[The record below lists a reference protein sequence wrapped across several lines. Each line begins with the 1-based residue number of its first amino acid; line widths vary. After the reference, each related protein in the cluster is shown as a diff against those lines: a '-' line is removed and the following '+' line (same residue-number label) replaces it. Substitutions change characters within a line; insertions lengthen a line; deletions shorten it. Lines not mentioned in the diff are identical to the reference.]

1 MKLRRFSIL
10 LITSAMFLAGC
21 GGTEPD
27 PGHGDHTHVWGTPTY
42 LWAGDN
48 SSCTGTVKCTLDE
61 THVQEEVS
69 RASYQIITPATAT
82 AEGLARYTATFT
94 NSLFATQ
101 TKDVVI
107 PAIGPVEDLEAA
119 FTSISTKH
127 NYSAHLTN
135 QWANETSPFADYNYY
150 NIDDNV
156 MFDDF
161 DTYFYSGYIKQKD
174 QGIVTFQLNKSA
186 TTTGGLVLGNFVA
199 TNLDRNV
206 SDIYTLAAEHL
217 VDKEFTY
224 DSSLGLYKSTSMDAI
239 AVLANLAFGDYTS
252 LVSAPEYITAKF
264 ENNALTIRGVF
275 DINYFDE
282 VEIHT
287 TGDVTLVITNFE
299 KTHNAVLEG
308 YVANPDYTFVAPTEW
323 DSDTIELFKQEFNN
337 VIPPFIEGLSYAWKS
352 GQSVSEGYYV
362 AMVEDYYGGD
372 LTTNYRTALEGE
384 GFREVEN
391 PGLIEYQKV
400 VEDEN
405 LIHTYSVKMKYYA
418 PTDTD
423 TNHMQYGYLY
433 PNGVTSIKFLH
444 KQKTAQTIVTVKL
457 LNEYI
462 SKTVAGDYLPQFDLA
477 DDTRVANFND
487 ASDTSDVMVL
497 LLKGTPD
504 ASDGAY
510 FRIYAD
516 TKEHAIAAVEKYV
529 ADLKLLGFDGSSSA
543 GFKQYWMTDEY
554 SSQIKITDPSYA
566 TSWSSTTYLQ
576 VRIEITQETI
586 NHWKEEP
593 VTLDSISVSG
603 QTTEFNVGDTFTFDG
618 TVTAHYSDGTDEVVT
633 PTSVTT
639 PDLSQAGQKVVVVSY
654 TNDKNETVGTDYVIN
669 VTASAVLYAI
679 NIAPVTGATVAITLP
694 RDGSLQREAGL
705 PVQFKIEVDSGYT
718 LNGVTVAWS
727 GGIVEVAEPN
737 PMRTSYQFTM
747 PAGDVTITA
756 DVSSSS
762 ITTHTVSYLVWDTAF
777 NPLNYSDVIDS
788 SSILPTSAAEN
799 STVNF
804 TVVTKSGYTF
814 AYAAET
820 KDEST
825 INTSTFSYPMG
836 TDDLEINIVVS
847 IDPVIPP
854 EVTLSSISLRGQ
866 TTAYEVNDTFSFDG
880 TVTATYSDGSSK
892 TVTPTSVSSPDM
904 SSEGSKTVTVSYT
917 EDDKTVT
924 ATYTITVSEKQ
935 GGGGDTTE
943 FGGTYSWYKGKMG
956 GVDTYFRIT
965 FNKDGTGTYVRD
977 PYNGSTATIYFS
989 YTVKGSAITMTLT
1002 DVGDGFSCFSSY
1014 RPFDYDAVGTT
1025 NTTGVINSDGSI
1037 SLALYNMAGSSGTAT
1052 SSGTYTFTK

>member
-1 MKLRRFSIL
+1 MKFKRFSVL
-10 LITSAMFLAGC
+10 LITTAMFLAGC

-27 PGHGDHTHVWGTPTY
+27 PGQHAHVWGDPTY
-42 LWAGDN
+42 LWAGDY
-48 SSCTGTVKCTLDE
+48 STCTATSICTLDS
-61 THVQEEVS
+61 THELKEES
-69 RASYQIITPATAT
+69 RASYQVITPATET

-94 NSLFATQ
+94 DSHFTTQ

-107 PAIGPVEDLEAA
+107 PTIGVVDSLESA
-119 FTSISTKH
+119 FNSVNTKH
-127 NYSAHLTN
+127 NYSAHLNN
-135 QWANETSPFADYNYY
+135 QWANERDPFADFNYF

-161 DTYFYSGYIKQKD
+161 STYFYSGYIKQKG
-174 QGIVTFQLNKSA
+174 QGIVNFQLNKTA
-186 TTTGGLVLGNFVA
+186 TTTSGLVLGNFVA
-199 TNLDRNV
+199 TNLERSI
-206 SDIYTLAAEHL
+206 SDIYSLAVEHL
-217 VDKEFTY
+217 VDKQFTY
-224 DSSLGLYKSTSMDAI
+224 DSSLGLYKSTSMDAM

-264 ENNALTIRGVF
+264 ENNVLTFRGVF

-282 VEIHT
+282 VEVHT
-287 TGDVTLVITNFE
+287 TGDVTLVVSNFE
-299 KTHNAVLEG
+299 KTHNALLES
-308 YVANPDYTFVAPTEW
+308 YVASPDYTFVAPTEW

-352 GQSVSEGYYV
+352 GQSVSEGFYV
-362 AMVEDYYGGD
+362 AMVEDYFGGN
-372 LTTNYRTALEGE
+372 LIPNYRTALEGE
-384 GFREVEN
+384 GFRKVEN

-444 KQKTAQTIVTVKL
+444 KQKTKQTIVTVKL

-477 DDTRVANFND
+477 DDTKVANFND

-497 LLKGTPD
+497 LLKGTAD

-543 GFKQYWMTDEY
+543 GFKQYWMSDEY
-554 SSQIKITDPSYA
+554 FSQIKITDPSYA
-566 TSWSSTTYLQ
+566 ESWSSTTYLQ
-576 VRIEITQETI
+576 VRIEITQETL
-586 NHWKEEP
+586 NHWKDEP

-603 QTTEFNVGDTFTFDG
+603 QTTEYTVGDTFRFDG
-618 TVTAHYSDGTDEVVT
+618 TVTAHYSDGTNEVVT
-633 PTSVTT
+633 PTSVTA
-639 PDLSQAGQKVVVVSY
+639 PDMSQAGSQSVVVSY
-654 TNDKNETVGTDYVIN
+654 TNDKGETVGTDYLIEVKASTVKYNIN
-669 VTASAVLYAI
+669 VIQV
-679 NIAPVTGATVAITLP
+679 PGATINITLP
-694 RDGSLQREAGL
+694 SDGSLQREAGKS
-705 PVQFKIEVDSGYT
+705 VQFKVNLDDGST
-718 LNGVTVAWS
+718 LNGVSVTWS
-727 GGIVEVAEPN
+727 GGNVDVSGPQI
-737 PMRTSYQFTM
+737 MTKTYQFLM
-747 PAGDVTITA
+747 PAGDVTVTA
-756 DVSSSS
+756 DVSTSS
-762 ITTHTVSYLVWDTAF
+762 ITKHTISYNVWDTEF
-777 NPLNYSDVIDS
+777 NSLKYSDVIDS

-814 AYAAET
+814 AYAVET
-820 KDEST
+820 KDDDT
-825 INTSTFSYPMG
+825 VLTTSTFSYPMG

-854 EVTLSSISLRGQ
+854 EVTLSSIRVSGQ
-866 TTAYEVNDTFSFDG
+866 TTTYEVGDTFSFDG
-880 TVTATYSDGSSK
+880 TVTASYSDGSSK

-904 SSEGSKTVTVSYT
+904 SSIGTKTITVSYT
-917 EDDKTVT
+917 EDDKTVA

-965 FNKDGTGTYVRD
+965 FNEDGTGTYVRD

-989 YTVKGSAITMTLT
+989 YVVKGSSIVMTLT
-1002 DVGDGFSCFSSY
+1002 DIGDGFNCFSTY
-1014 RPFDYDAVGTT
+1014 RPFSFDTVGTT
-1025 NTTGVINSDGSI
+1025 NSTGVINSDGSV
-1037 SLALYNMAGSSGTAT
+1037 SLTLYNMAGSDGTAKPSGTQ
-1052 SSGTYTFTK
+1052 TFAK